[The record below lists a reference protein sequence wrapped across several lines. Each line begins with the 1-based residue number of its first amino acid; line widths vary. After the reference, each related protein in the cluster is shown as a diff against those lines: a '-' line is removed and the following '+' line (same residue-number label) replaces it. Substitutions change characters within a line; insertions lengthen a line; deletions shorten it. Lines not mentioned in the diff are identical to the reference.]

1 MLRAIYN
8 VFSGRNYKWNQFRKL
23 KFTHIETIVS
33 LWYPSSDSSQYFPF
47 ILGASELVDDFLSPH
62 RKEKSIKCN
71 PDKITYEMYS
81 ELIDVTAASFIQI
94 YLNVSNEDEA
104 IKNTIK
110 DKYLLSALKFGIKFE
125 DLKIDQ
131 FIPPGDPDIQ
141 EITSY
146 ILSEY
151 RRIVNAPPATFFE
164 IYHAIGFISATFEFI
179 IDLKKSNEVT
189 RLIPI

>member
-1 MLRAIYN
+1 MFRAIYN
-8 VFSGRNYKWNQFRKL
+8 VFSGRNYRWNQLRKQ
-23 KFTHIETIVS
+23 KFTQIESKVF
-33 LWYPSSDSSQYFPF
+33 LWYPASDSTQYFPF
-47 ILGASELVDDFLSPH
+47 ILGASELVDDFFSPH

-81 ELIDVTAASFIQI
+81 ELIDVTTASFIQI

-104 IKNTIK
+104 IKNKIK
-110 DKYLLSALKFGIKFE
+110 EKYLVSTRKSDKKFE

-141 EITSY
+141 KITSY

-164 IYHAIGFISATFEFI
+164 IYLAIGFIAPTFEFI
-179 IDLKKSNEVT
+179 INLKKSNEIT